1 MNGTCVILDI
11 GGVLEITPKTG
22 WGQRW
27 EKRLELPR
35 GTVNERMRDV
45 WRAGSIGRVSEGDV
59 RWAVAARLGL
69 DAHQVEDFM
78 ADLWTEYL
86 GTPNEDL
93 IDYVRGLRGSCR
105 LGILSNSFVGA
116 RERETALYHFDELV
130 EQIVY
135 SHEIGIGK
143 PDLRAFEA
151 ACASLDVRPESCLF
165 IDDVAVNVEAAQ
177 AAGMQAH
184 LFENNAGTIARIEAH
199 LDAGLLVPRARAG
212 QASASDMLILPEG
225 GEGSG
230 VDDDV
235 RQE

>member
-45 WRAGSIGRVSEGDV
+45 WRAGSIGRVSERDV